1 MPEKGLFSLGLKD
14 KVTKWLNPDATT
26 ADLGDKMEAY
36 YDEKLKVWVFPG
48 EDPAEK
54 AKPIGPP
61 PLSVQAVTKNGTN
74 EATSDT
80 KTTKMDP
87 LAAMMAPPKRGPS
100 TGTRTRA
107 QNTSI
112 RPSPASMPI
121 MFPMGTDLGGSAQLS
136 NNYNI
141 FIPPVVKTDS
151 SDIPRSENGVIESKE
166 ES

>member
-1 MPEKGLFSLGLKD
+1 MFSLGLKD

-61 PLSVQAVTKNGTN
+61 PLSVQATTKNEVKEVNTAN
-74 EATSDT
+74 TDNSSI
-80 KTTKMDP
+80 DP
-87 LAAMMAPPKRGPS
+87 LAAMMAPPRRGPTAIPRS
-100 TGTRTRA
+100 RAA
-107 QNTSI
+107 QNPSI

-121 MFPMGTDLGGSAQLS
+121 MFPLGIDSGSS
-136 NNYNI
+136 V
-141 FIPPVVKTDS
+141 PPLNTFNVFTPPPASTKDVAS
-151 SDIPRSENGVIESKE
+151 HE